1 MAKRE
6 REILVGTSSWTDKTL
21 LASGWYPKDAKTAE
35 GRLAYYAS
43 QFPLVEVDSSYYALP
58 SEKNAALW
66 AERTPSH
73 FTFNVKAFSLMTQ
86 HPAQVRA
93 LPTDL
98 RDAAGSKRAVYP
110 RDLETAII
118 DQIFEMFRA
127 ALMPLHSAGKL
138 GAVLFQFPEWFTPA
152 PENKDYVLSAASKL
166 PDYRIAVEFRQK
178 TWMDTEQHQRW
189 TLEWLSEN
197 DLTYVS
203 VDMPQGFP
211 SSIPPIV
218 AATSTELAVVRF
230 HGHNDENWKKK
241 GITVAERFDYLYS
254 DRELKEW
261 APRLFELSGEAKR
274 THVLFN
280 NCYQDKAVRNA
291 ADMAGLLDDLI

>member
-1 MAKRE
+1 MPKMK

-21 LASGWYPKDAKTAE
+21 LATDWYPKDAKTAE
-35 GRLAYYAS
+35 ARLQYYAS

-66 AERTPSH
+66 VERTPAH

-93 LPTDL
+93 LPKDL
-98 RDAAGSKRAVYP
+98 REAAGDKRTVYP
-110 RDLETAII
+110 RDLDPAII
-118 DQIFEMFRA
+118 DQVFEMFRA

-138 GAVLFQFPEWFTPA
+138 GAILFQFPEWFTPA
-152 PENKDYVLSAASKL
+152 PQNKDYILSVQEKL
-166 PDYRIAVEFRQK
+166 PDYRIAVEFRQH
-178 TWMDTEQHQRW
+178 TWMDTDEHIGW
-189 TLEWLSEN
+189 TLDWLTEN

-203 VDMPQGFP
+203 VDMPQGFS

-218 AATSTELAVVRF
+218 ASTSKELAVVRF

-241 GITVAERFDYLYS
+241 GISVAERFDYLYS
-254 DRELKEW
+254 KKELKEW
-261 APRLFELSGEAKR
+261 APRLFELAAETKR

-280 NCYQDKAVRNA
+280 NCYQDKGVRNA
-291 ADMAGLLDDLI
+291 ADMASLLDDLI